1 MIFRYN
7 DFLDDKV
14 ESVINESVLYYSPEL
29 VKVLDKIF
37 VSSKEG
43 DIQNISK
50 DIILAEVTDIKPDI
64 TFVTLDKDGYLSFT
78 TQRNAE
84 NIIDKSYPD
93 IKSKLFGDDITTHRI
108 PLKNLA
114 YDIFNNSEIS
124 LKSRSQL
131 KIGKFIN
138 RLFPG
143 KYTPKQIEDFTNEFK
158 SVCDTTSD
166 KIQIVEGDDIA
177 YWYNKDNY
185 YDIDG
190 SLGNSCMKSMKSDVF
205 RIYTKNPEVCRLLII
220 TENNKLKA
228 RALVWKVT
236 SRNKEDLPYE
246 YVLDRQYTLN
256 DSLVNK
262 MKAYADSQGWAY
274 KSKNSFSS
282 YNDVT
287 FKDESHRTYLQVKLG
302 KYVDDNSKIGS
313 STNADYDYEKYP
325 YMDTFRTYD
334 VKKGILR
341 NECDSDVEG
350 DYDLSDTSGGYTEIG
365 RNVYSDYY
373 DCEINVDDAVYSDY
387 LSDYIYSDSA
397 IYIQGGSRGYR
408 GYLPED
414 YSSVV
419 TDYYTHN
426 YYHEDDCVY
435 SDVNDGYVL
444 QEDAVEV
451 ITRVFQDRF
460 ESDWYSSHE
469 SIFMNVSSL
478 EELYW
483 FRYLVDNIYN
493 FEDCKHILKN
503 ILEIDVQ
510 GNLVPERMT
519 YKVFELIKPMGEIK
533 YLTEVDAHILDKR
546 INKYH
551 TYSIDKIAYDNLLN
565 KHKLVTLIIKGG
577 EKILSDI
584 QLSLDVDDAATRDLI
599 KDRKYKIG
607 IRLDQLDDKSLFF
620 D

>member
-1 MIFRYN
+1 MIFRYY
-7 DFLDDKV
+7 DFLDDKI

-43 DIQNISK
+43 DVQNISK

-93 IKSKLFGDDITTHRI
+93 IKSELFGDAVDTLRI

-166 KIQIVEGDDIA
+166 KIQIVEGYDIA

-185 YDIDG
+185 YDISG

-246 YVLDRQYTLN
+246 YFLSNRYGN
-256 DSLVNK
+256 
-262 MKAYADSQGWAY
+262 
-274 KSKNSFSS
+274 FS
-282 YNDVT
+282 
-287 FKDESHRTYLQVKLG
+287 
-302 KYVDDNSKIGS
+302 
-313 STNADYDYEKYP
+313 
-325 YMDTFRTYD
+325 
-334 VKKGILR
+334 
-341 NECDSDVEG
+341 
-350 DYDLSDTSGGYTEIG
+350 
-365 RNVYSDYY
+365 
-373 DCEINVDDAVYSDY
+373 
-387 LSDYIYSDSA
+387 
-397 IYIQGGSRGYR
+397 YR
-408 GYLPED
+408 RC
-414 YSSVV
+414 
-419 TDYYTHN
+419 N
-426 YYHEDDCVY
+426 Y
-435 SDVNDGYVL
+435 
-444 QEDAVEV
+444 
-451 ITRVFQDRF
+451 
-460 ESDWYSSHE
+460 
-469 SIFMNVSSL
+469 
-478 EELYW
+478 
-483 FRYLVDNIYN
+483 
-493 FEDCKHILKN
+493 
-503 ILEIDVQ
+503 
-510 GNLVPERMT
+510 
-519 YKVFELIKPMGEIK
+519 
-533 YLTEVDAHILDKR
+533 
-546 INKYH
+546 
-551 TYSIDKIAYDNLLN
+551 
-565 KHKLVTLIIKGG
+565 
-577 EKILSDI
+577 
-584 QLSLDVDDAATRDLI
+584 
-599 KDRKYKIG
+599 
-607 IRLDQLDDKSLFF
+607 
-620 D
+620 